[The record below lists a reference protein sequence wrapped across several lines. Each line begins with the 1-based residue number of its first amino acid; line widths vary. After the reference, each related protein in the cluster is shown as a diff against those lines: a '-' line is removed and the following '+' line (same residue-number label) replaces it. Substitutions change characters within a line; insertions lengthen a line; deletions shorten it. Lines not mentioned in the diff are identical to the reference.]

1 MDFYPNLSFC
11 GAPKECETVRELC
24 NFIQRTASH
33 DYTADVKFL
42 GDFDKWTK
50 ERIVNGKMNLIEG
63 VEIGT
68 KTVEEKQ
75 VIIDDLMSNHYL
87 DLYQGTYGVLI
98 PSDEIL
104 SRRKFEWFARLSPK
118 QVLESDTIIGNYIL
132 LSQTDETGILEPLEP
147 LTNRVI
153 ENKFVGFWKTP
164 NYPGFYG
171 LKPNF
176 LGDNLQKLPYP
187 GR

>member
-1 MDFYPNLSFC
+1 M
-11 GAPKECETVRELC
+11 
-24 NFIQRTASH
+24 
-33 DYTADVKFL
+33 
-42 GDFDKWTK
+42 
-50 ERIVNGKMNLIEG
+50 
-63 VEIGT
+63 
-68 KTVEEKQ
+68 
-75 VIIDDLMSNHYL
+75 
-87 DLYQGTYGVLI
+87 
-98 PSDEIL
+98 L
-104 SRRKFEWFARLSPK
+104 SRRKFEWFTRLSPK

-147 LTNRVI
+147 LINKSV
-153 ENKFVGFWKTP
+153 EQKFVGFWKTP